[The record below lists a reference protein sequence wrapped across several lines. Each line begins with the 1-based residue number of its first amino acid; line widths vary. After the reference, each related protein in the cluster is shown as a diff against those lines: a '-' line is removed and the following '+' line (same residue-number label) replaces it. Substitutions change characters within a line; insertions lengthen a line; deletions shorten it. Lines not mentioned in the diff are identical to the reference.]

1 MAKALHLFENG
12 ITVEVPENCV
22 EGARVKITEASTVT
36 DVWFKAEYAGADEIG
51 DGVIY
56 RPYKDPMKDQWVGT
70 MFSFV
75 RPGTT
80 AFVAAGA
87 ITAFSTIY
95 AAANGK
101 VAGTGS
107 VIIGKALN
115 AAAENGRVDTLF
127 NADVSAQISD
137 QIKDIGVVNFTLEDV
152 DVPKDGTAAV
162 PITVYPE
169 GAEGEFTITSG
180 TTANVSV
187 TSAGLLSGD
196 GDANSTSTIT
206 VTCNGIS
213 RTCTATVKAA

>member
-1 MAKALHLFENG
+1 MANALNLFNDG
-12 ITVEVPENCV
+12 ITVEVPENCK
-22 EGARVKITEASTVT
+22 EGARLKITEASNIT
-36 DVWFKAEYAGADEIG
+36 DVLFKAVYAGANEIG
-51 DGVIY
+51 DGVVY
-56 RPYKDPMKDQWVGT
+56 RPYKDPVKNQWVGT
-70 MFSFV
+70 LKSFV

-80 AFVAAGA
+80 AFIAAGS
-87 ITAFSTIY
+87 ITAFNMIY
-95 AAANGK
+95 AAADGK

-115 AAAENGRVDTLF
+115 SASANGRVDTLF
-127 NADVSAQISD
+127 NADVSAQVSD
-137 QIKDIGVVNFTLEDV
+137 QIKAIGVVNFTLEDV
-152 DVPKDGTAAV
+152 DVPKSGTAEV

-169 GAEGEFTITSG
+169 GAEGDFTITSG

-206 VTCNGIS
+206 VTCNGIT

>member
-56 RPYKDPMKDQWVGT
+56 RPYKDPMTDQWVGT

-87 ITAFSTIY
+87 ITAFTTIY

-115 AAAENGRVDTLF
+115 AAAENGRVDALF

-137 QIKDIGVVNFTLEDV
+137 QIKDIGVVNFT
-152 DVPKDGTAAV
+152 
-162 PITVYPE
+162 
-169 GAEGEFTITSG
+169 SG
-180 TTANVSV
+180 TTGNVSV